1 MAPTAIVV
9 GGGIGG
15 LAAAVALATAGRP
28 TTVLERA
35 HELGEVGA
43 GVALTPNAVAALG
56 GLGLDDGAVAAL
68 GPRTWATGTW
78 DWRGRSILRLPDDPG
93 LRAATALRGV
103 HRARLHGALLD
114 RARSLGVEVLTDA
127 RVTTVDPG
135 DPAGAPAYVRHTDGA
150 GVERVREADLL
161 VGADGVRSAVR
172 AAMFPGR
179 APVYSGYSS
188 WRAVVPGSVAGAAAG
203 PGLLQYWG
211 PHAEFGTMPVSD
223 GATYWYGYVRMPQG
237 TRLGDEHAAAAERF
251 AGWADDVRR
260 VIAATPPE
268 AVLRHD
274 VLHLPGGLP
283 RYVRGRVVMVGDAA
297 HATLPT
303 MGQGAAT
310 ALEDGICVGR
320 IVAAGVASGASLAEA
335 LAAYDAARRPRCREL
350 ARASVSSGRF
360 GSHLGPRWQGLRNA
374 LMRRVPASAVSRGA
388 RAVMGWTPPAL
399 P

>member
-1 MAPTAIVV
+1 MAGTAVVV

-15 LAAAVALATAGRP
+15 LASAVALAEAGWG

-35 HELGEVGA
+35 GELGEVGA

-56 GLGLDDGAVAAL
+56 GLGFDDDAVAGL

-78 DWRGRSILRLPDDPG
+78 DWHGRPILRLPGDPG

-114 RARSLGVEVLTDA
+114 RARALGVEVVTDA
-127 RVTTVDPG
+127 RVTTVAG
-135 DPAGAPAYVRHTDGA
+135 GAPDGERAVVHHTDGA
-150 GVERVREADLL
+150 ETAQARDADLV

-172 AAMFPGR
+172 AALFPAR
-179 APVYSGYSS
+179 RPVYSGYSS
-188 WRAVVPGSVAGAAAG
+188 WRAVVPGLSAG

-211 PHAEFGTMPVSD
+211 PHAEFGTMPVSG
-223 GATYWYGYVRMPQG
+223 GATYWYGYVRMPEG
-237 TRLGDEHAAAAERF
+237 TRLDDELGAADDRF
-251 AGWADDVRR
+251 RGWAEEVRR
-260 VIAATPPE
+260 VISATPSE
-268 AVLRHD
+268 AVVRHD

-283 RYVRGRVVMVGDAA
+283 RYARGRVVMVGDAA

-310 ALEDGICVGR
+310 ALEDGVCVGR
-320 IVAAGVASGASLAEA
+320 IVAAGVAAGQPLGAA
-335 LAAYDAARRPRCREL
+335 LAAYDAARRPRCRAL

-374 LMRRVPASAVSRGA
+374 VMRRVPSSAVTRGA

>member
-1 MAPTAIVV
+1 MTRTAIVV

-15 LAAAVALATAGRP
+15 LASAVALAEAGWG

-35 HELGEVGA
+35 RELGEVGA

-56 GLGLDDGAVAAL
+56 GLGFDDEAVAGL

-78 DWRGRSILRLPDDPG
+78 DSRGRPILRLPDEPG
-93 LRAATALRGV
+93 LRATTALRGV

-114 RARSLGVEVLTDA
+114 RARALGVDVVTDA
-127 RVTTVDPG
+127 RVTAVV
-135 DPAGAPAYVRHTDGA
+135 AGAPDGERAVVHHADRA
-150 GVERVREADLL
+150 GAERAREAELV

-172 AAMFPGR
+172 AALFPGR
-179 APVYSGYSS
+179 RPVYSGFSS
-188 WRAVVPGSVAGAAAG
+188 WRAVVPGLDAG

-211 PHAEFGTMPVSD
+211 PHAEFGTMPVSE
-223 GATYWYGYVRMPQG
+223 GATYWYGYVRMPAG
-237 TRLGDEHAAAAERF
+237 TRLDDEHAAATARF
-251 AGWADDVRR
+251 ADWADEVRR
-260 VIAATPPE
+260 VIAATPPD
-268 AVLRHD
+268 AVIRHD

-297 HATLPT
+297 HATVPT

-310 ALEDGICVGR
+310 ALEDGVCVGR
-320 IVAAGVASGASLAEA
+320 IVAAGVASGEPLGEA
-335 LAAYDAARRPRCREL
+335 LAAYDAARRPRCRAL
-350 ARASVSSGRF
+350 ARASVASGRF
-360 GSHLGPRWQGLRNA
+360 GSHLGPRGQALRNA
-374 LMRRVPASAVSRGA
+374 VMRRVPAAAVTRGA